1 MMADSSER
9 LTRLEILATE
19 QEKTIDELSVQ
30 LAEQWKTIEGMRRK
44 LDALTDR
51 FLVLEEQSAEDIP
64 VTKPPHY

>member
-1 MMADSSER
+1 MADSSER